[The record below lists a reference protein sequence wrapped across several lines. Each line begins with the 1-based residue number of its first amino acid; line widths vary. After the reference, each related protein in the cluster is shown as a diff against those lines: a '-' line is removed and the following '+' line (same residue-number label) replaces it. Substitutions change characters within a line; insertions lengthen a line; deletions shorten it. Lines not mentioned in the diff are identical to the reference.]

1 MSDNALPE
9 LYNRDFE
16 RRAIGGILINPDI
29 TGDMMAKQVEPDDF
43 YYQDFRAA
51 YTAIKRL
58 WQAQNPIG
66 LDTIATE
73 MADAV
78 ENPVGFL
85 SGILDTTTDYLSAP
99 YYLEKVK
106 ELAVARKIVTE
117 YGKSAK
123 AIGEQ
128 NEDLSENLDK
138 IQKAIEA
145 ARKRLGGLKNDPW
158 RALTPADFYEP
169 IEPIR
174 YIVDGIFERGSLN
187 ILYGAP
193 GTLKSFLMQD
203 LATCVA
209 SGKNWLTPAPWGGG
223 GKAIATTQGKVMWLD
238 FDMGENRTLE
248 RFAALGRHY
257 GLPSDAPLVIYSMQN
272 PPLNAANPDDIDN
285 LILRA
290 EGVDLIVI
298 DNLHTISGGIDENT
312 SDMGNVMFNLRRL
325 AEMTQAAVVV
335 IHHERKT
342 TGFNS
347 RDGESLRGH
356 SSIEAAIDLA
366 LKVEREPYSDTLTI
380 KSTKTR
386 GAEVHPITAAFTY
399 ELMTDSTLLDTAAFY
414 SLESE
419 DTQSNYAIEREIK
432 KALEGN
438 PMNQKSLWQ
447 AVSKELTG
455 VGQHRI
461 IDHIRRLEA
470 KGDIEVQAGVRGAKI
485 YSLAAWQ
492 SLAELGSKLG

>member
-1 MSDNALPE
+1 MTDNALPE

-16 RRAIGGILINPDI
+16 SRIIGAVLINPDVVDEVI
-29 TGDMMAKQVEPDDF
+29 ATHLEPYDF

-51 YTAIKRL
+51 YAAIKRL

-73 MADAV
+73 MGDAV
-78 ENPVGFL
+78 ENPANFL
-85 SGILDTTTDYLSAP
+85 ISTQDITIESWSAS
-99 YYLEKVK
+99 YYAGKVK
-106 ELAVARKIVTE
+106 ELAVARKLIDE
-117 YGKSAK
+117 YSKSATG
-123 AIGEQ
+123 ICEQ
-128 NEDLSENLDK
+128 KEDLSENLDK
-138 IQKAIEA
+138 LQKAVDA

-158 RALTPADFYEP
+158 RALTPADFYKP

-257 GLPSDAPLVIYSMQN
+257 GLPSDAPLVVYSMQN

-290 EGVDLIVI
+290 DGVDLIVI

-312 SDMGNVMFNLRRL
+312 SDMGNVMFNLRTL

-335 IHHERKT
+335 IHHERKA

-386 GAEVHPITAAFTY
+386 GLEVHPITAAFTY

-414 SLESE
+414 SLESD

-447 AVSKELTG
+447 AVSKELPK
-455 VGQHRI
+455 VGYHRI

-470 KGDIEVQAGVRGAKI
+470 KGDIEVQAGVRNAKI
-485 YSLAAWQ
+485 YSLPVCQ
-492 SLAELGSKLG
+492 SLPELASKLK

>member
-1 MSDNALPE
+1 MGEKGLSE

-16 RRAIGGILINPDI
+16 RRIIGAVLINPDVI
-29 TGDMMAKQVEPDDF
+29 DEVIATHLEPYDF
-43 YYQDFRAA
+43 YFQDLRAA
-51 YTAIKRL
+51 YTAITRL
-58 WQAQNPIG
+58 WQAKESIHV
-66 LDTIATE
+66 DTIAAE
-73 MADAV
+73 MGDAV
-78 ENPVGFL
+78 ENSTDFL
-85 SGILDTTTDYLSAP
+85 IKIYDATTEFTSAS
-99 YYLEKVK
+99 YFADKVK
-106 ELAVARKIVTE
+106 ELAVARKVQDE
-117 YGKSAK
+117 LGKTAK
-123 AIGEQ
+123 EIYEHPE
-128 NEDLSENLDK
+128 NLSEILDK
-138 IQKAIEA
+138 YQKTNEA

-158 RALTPADFYEP
+158 RALTPSDFYKP

-203 LATCVA
+203 LAVCVA
-209 SGKNWLTPAPWGGG
+209 SGKPWLTPAPWGGG
-223 GKAIATTQGKVMWLD
+223 GKAIATTQGKAMWLD
-238 FDMGENRTLE
+238 FDMGKDRTLE

-257 GLPSDAPLVIYSMQN
+257 GLPSDAPMIIYSMQN

-285 LILRA
+285 LIIRA
-290 EGVDLIVI
+290 DSVDLIVI

-312 SDMGNVMFNLRRL
+312 SDMGNVMFNLRTL
-325 AEMTQAAVVV
+325 AEMTRAAVVV
-335 IHHERKT
+335 IHHERKSP
-342 TGFNS
+342 GYSS

-419 DTQSNYAIEREIK
+419 DTQSDYAIEREIK

-447 AVSKELTG
+447 AVSKELPE
-455 VGQHRI
+455 VGRNRI

-470 KGDIEVQAGVRGAKI
+470 KGTVEVQAGVRTAKI
-485 YSLAAWQ
+485 YSLPACQ
-492 SLAELGSKLG
+492 SLPELAGKLD